1 MALAA
6 KAMVSKS
13 KRVMIVD
20 WVRKFEILE
29 NESCIANSTHFHL
42 PTIRTFTIVTEPN
55 RSSMITPMSSTSPSI
70 VMTMAL
76 SFPEPDV
83 LKK

>member
-20 WVRKFEILE
+20 WVRKFEMLE
-29 NESCIANSTHFHL
+29 DERPVPNSTHFHL

-55 RSSMITPMSSTSPSI
+55 RSSMTTPMSSTSPSI
-70 VMTMAL
+70 VTTMAP
-76 SFPEPDV
+76 SFPEPDG